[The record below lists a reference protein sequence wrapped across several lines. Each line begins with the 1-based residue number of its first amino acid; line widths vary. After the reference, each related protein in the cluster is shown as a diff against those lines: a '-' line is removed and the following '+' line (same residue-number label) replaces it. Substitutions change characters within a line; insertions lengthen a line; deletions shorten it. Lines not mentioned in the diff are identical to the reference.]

1 MSRDFIEV
9 RGAEEHNLKDVDVEV
24 PREELTVV
32 TGLSGSGKSSLA
44 FETIYAE
51 GQRRYIESL
60 SAYARNFLG
69 QMDKPQVEN
78 VEGLSPAISIDQK
91 NAANNP
97 RSTVGTVT
105 ELHDYLR
112 LLYARVGTPHCPE
125 CGREVDDQSAQQ
137 MVRRLL
143 EAPEGTRAKICAP
156 VVRDQKGAFEELFDD
171 LVSEGYTRVEVDG
184 ERYDLTIDH
193 RQTTSDEPS
202 GAARGR
208 PDLDENYDHTVD
220 VVVDRVRISEDARS
234 RITDSVETALEEADG
249 VLKVIFPDPE
259 GVDVGGATARSTG
272 DLADETDGEDEPA
285 EQDDRLIVEF
295 SEELACNHCNIDISE
310 IETRSFSFNSPHGAC
325 PECEGIGSTKEVSE
339 DLVIEDSSKPLKH
352 VFEPWSYNRT
362 YYSRQLDN
370 VAEHFGVSLST
381 PFEELDPEIRRQF
394 LYGTDSR
401 VHFEWTTKNGTREK
415 TERFEGVIPNL
426 ERRHVETDS
435 DSAREHIEEYMAVTT
450 CPACEGTRLKAESR
464 AVLVDGVSAS
474 DANGGSPEDSSDGVS
489 ITEVNQMSIGDALDH
504 FEGMEANLNARDTK
518 IAEEI
523 LKEIRARLGFMCE
536 VGLEYLTLDREAS
549 TLSGGE
555 SQRIRLATQI
565 GSGLVGVLYVLDE
578 PSIGLHQRDNDRLLN
593 TLEELRDIGNT
604 LIVVEHDTETMR
616 RADNIIDMG
625 PGPGKRGGEIVVN
638 GSIDEVLESEESVTG
653 DYLAGEKAIPV
664 PEERREPD
672 QGEGSDGASGDTG
685 AASREPDSGE
695 GSDRASGDGK
705 AASREPDAHLTIRG
719 ARQHNLKDLD
729 VELPIGCFTAIT
741 GVSGSGKSTLM
752 HEVLYKGLARE
763 MNDNTSVDPGEHDA
777 IEGLENVETVRL
789 IDQSPIGR
797 TPRSN
802 PATYTNV
809 FDFVREL
816 YAETDLAKQRGY
828 EKGRFSFNVKG
839 GRCEACGGQGTV
851 KIDMNFLSDVHVP
864 CEECDGARYND
875 ETLDVTFKGKT
886 IADVLQM
893 SVDEA
898 YDFFESHSQLRRR
911 LKLLQDVGLGY
922 MRLGQPSTTLSGG
935 EAQRVKLAEELGKK
949 DTGETLYLLDE
960 PTTGLHPH
968 DERKLIDVLHRLTD
982 EGNTVVVIEH
992 ELDLVKNADNIVDL
1006 GPEGGERGGEVV
1018 TTGTPEEVARVEES
1032 YTGQYLRDLLPDVD
1046 LKGPRADREL
1056 VFDTDDGTSG
1066 TGDGEQVTGA
1076 GDD

>member
-1 MSRDFIEV
+1 MSRDYIEV
-9 RGAEEHNLKDVDVEV
+9 RGAEEHNLKDVDVRI

-125 CGREVDDQSAQQ
+125 CGREVGEQSAQQ
-137 MVRRLL
+137 MVRRLM
-143 EAPEGTRAKICAP
+143 AVPEGTRAKICAP
-156 VVRDQKGAFEELFDD
+156 VVRDQKGAFEDMFSD

-184 ERYDLTIDH
+184 RPYDLTVD
-193 RQTTSDEPS
+193 D
-202 GAARGR
+202 

-220 VVVDRVRISEDARS
+220 VVVDRVTVDPDARS

-249 VLKVIFPDPE
+249 VLKVIFPDPPADL
-259 GVDVGGATARSTG
+259 DVGGSRARSTG
-272 DLADETDGEDEPA
+272 DLSDPADDGPTTETDG
-285 EQDDRLIVEF
+285 DRLVVEL
-295 SEELACNHCNIDISE
+295 SEELACTHCGIDISE

-325 PECEGIGSTKEVSE
+325 PECEGIGSTKEVDEALVVE
-339 DLVIEDSSKPLKH
+339 DPSKPLKH

-370 VAEHFGVSLST
+370 VAEHFGVGLET
-381 PFEELDPEIRRQF
+381 PFEELDEEIRRQF
-394 LYGTDSR
+394 LYGTDDA

-435 DSAREHIEEYMAVTT
+435 DRARDHIEEYMAVTT
-450 CPACEGTRLKAESR
+450 CPECEATRLKAESR
-464 AVLVDGVSAS
+464 AVLVD
-474 DANGGSPEDSSDGVS
+474 DTP
-489 ITEVNQMSIGDALDH
+489 ITAVNRMSIGDALAH
-504 FEGMEANLNARDTK
+504 FEGMEETLNDRETK

-593 TLEELRDIGNT
+593 TLEELRDLGNT

-616 RADNIIDMG
+616 RADNIVDMG
-625 PGPGKRGGEIVVN
+625 PGPGKRGGEVVVD
-638 GSIDEVLESEESVTG
+638 GSIEEVVDTEASVTG
-653 DYLAGEKAIPV
+653 DYLAGDRYIEV
-664 PEERREPD
+664 PTDRREPD
-672 QGEGSDGASGDTG
+672 GAV
-685 AASREPDSGE
+685 
-695 GSDRASGDGK
+695 
-705 AASREPDAHLTIRG
+705 TIRG
-719 ARQHNLKDLD
+719 ARQHNLTDLTVD
-729 VELPIGCFTAIT
+729 LPVGCFTAIT

-763 MNDNTSVDPGEHDA
+763 MNDNTSVDPGDHDA

-809 FDFVREL
+809 FDYVREL
-816 YAETDLAKQRGY
+816 FAQTDLANRRGY

-839 GRCEACGGQGTV
+839 GRCEECGGQGTV
-851 KIDMNFLSDVHVP
+851 KIEMNFLSDVYVP

-875 ETLDVTFKGKT
+875 ETLEVTYKGKT
-886 IADVLQM
+886 IADVLGM
-893 SVDEA
+893 SVAEA
-898 YDFFESHSQLRRR
+898 HDFFESHGQLRRR
-911 LKLLQDVGLGY
+911 LKLLKDVGLGY

-949 DTGETLYLLDE
+949 DSGETLYLLDE
-960 PTTGLHPH
+960 PTTGLHPE
-968 DERKLIDVLHRLTD
+968 DERKLIDVLHRLAD

-992 ELDLVKNADNIVDL
+992 ELDLVKNADHIVDL
-1006 GPEGGERGGEVV
+1006 GPEGGENGGEVV
-1018 TTGTPEEVARVEES
+1018 ATGTPEDVAREEDS
-1032 YTGQYLRDLLPDVD
+1032 YTGRYLRDLLPAVD
-1046 LKGPRADREL
+1046 LEGPRADRTVAPL
-1056 VFDTDDGTSG
+1056 GADG
-1066 TGDGEQVTGA
+1066 DQATGA

>member
-1 MSRDFIEV
+1 MSRENIEV
-9 RGAEEHNLKDVDVEV
+9 RGAAENNLKEIDVEI

-69 QMDKPQVEN
+69 QMDKPQVET

-125 CGREVDDQSAQQ
+125 CGRQVDNQSAQQ

-143 EAPEGTRAKICAP
+143 AAPAGTRAKLCAP
-156 VVRDQKGAFEELFDD
+156 VVRDQKGAFEDLFDD
-171 LVSEGYTRVEVDG
+171 LVSRGYTRIEVDG
-184 ERYDLTIDH
+184 KRYDLT
-193 RQTTSDEPS
+193 TE
-202 GAARGR
+202 R
-208 PDLDENYDHTVD
+208 PALDENYDHTVD
-220 VVVDRVRISEDARS
+220 VVVDRVALSPDERARV
-234 RITDSVETALEEADG
+234 TDSVETALEEADG
-249 VLKVIFPDPE
+249 VLKVVFPDPP
-259 GVDVGGATARSTG
+259 GDLDIGGRRARSTG
-272 DLADETDGEDEPA
+272 DLSADAAGGDEHTPADGQGETD
-285 EQDDRLIVEF
+285 RLVVEF
-295 SEELACNHCNIDISE
+295 SEALACTHCGTDISA

-325 PECEGIGSTKEVSE
+325 PECEGIGETKEVSE
-339 DLVIEDSSKPLKH
+339 DLVIQDPGKPLKH

-370 VAEHFGVSLST
+370 VAKHFRVSLET
-381 PFEELDPEIRRQF
+381 PFEELDPDIQRQF
-394 LYGTDSR
+394 LWGTDR
-401 VHFEWTTKNGTREK
+401 PLQFQWRTKNGTREK

-435 DSAREHIEEYMAVTT
+435 DRTREHIEEFMAVTT
-450 CPACEGTRLKAESR
+450 CPACEGTRLRPESR
-464 AVLVDGVSAS
+464 AVRVAGTTIDEVSRL
-474 DANGGSPEDSSDGVS
+474 
-489 ITEVNQMSIGDALDH
+489 SIGDALKH
-504 FEGMEANLNARDTK
+504 FEGMESRLDERNRT

-536 VGLEYLTLDREAS
+536 VGLEYLTLDREAA

-578 PSIGLHQRDNDRLLN
+578 PSIGLHQRDNDRLLD
-593 TLEELRDIGNT
+593 TLAELRDIGNT
-604 LIVVEHDTETMR
+604 LVVVEHDTETMR
-616 RADNIIDMG
+616 RADNIVDMG
-625 PGPGKRGGEIVVN
+625 PGPGKRGGEVVVT
-638 GSIDEVLESEESVTG
+638 GSLEAVMDSDESVTG
-653 DYLAGEKAIPV
+653 KYLAGQRSIPV
-664 PEERREPD
+664 PESRRVPAD
-672 QGEGSDGASGDTG
+672 ADPVAGEQPLVGHTDGS
-685 AASREPDSGE
+685 
-695 GSDRASGDGK
+695 
-705 AASREPDAHLTIRG
+705 LTIRG
-719 ARQHNLKDLD
+719 ARQHNLRDLD
-729 VELPIGCFTAIT
+729 VEIPLGAFTAIT

-752 HEVLYKGLARE
+752 HDVLYKGLARE
-763 MNDNTSVDPGEHDA
+763 MNDNTSVDPGEHDT
-777 IEGLENVETVRL
+777 IDGLDGIETVRL

-809 FDFVREL
+809 FDHVREL
-816 YAETDLAKQRGY
+816 FAETALSKRRGY

-839 GRCEACGGQGTV
+839 GRCEECGGQGTV
-851 KIDMNFLSDVHVP
+851 TIDMNFLSDVQVP
-864 CEECDGARYND
+864 CEECGGARYND
-875 ETLDVTFKGKT
+875 ETLEVTFKGKT
-886 IADVLQM
+886 IADVLDM
-893 SVDEA
+893 TVAEA
-898 YDFFESHSQLRRR
+898 HAFFESHSQLRRR
-911 LKLLQDVGLGY
+911 LELLKDVGLGY
-922 MRLGQPSTTLSGG
+922 MQLGQPSTTLSGG

-949 DTGETLYLLDE
+949 DTGDTLYLLDE
-960 PTTGLHPH
+960 PTTGLHPE

-992 ELDLVKNADNIVDL
+992 ELDLVKNADYIVDL
-1006 GPEGGERGGEVV
+1006 GPEGGEHGGDVV
-1018 TTGTPEEVARVEES
+1018 AAGTPEQVARVEAS
-1032 YTGQYLRDLLPDVD
+1032 YTGRYLRDLLPDVD
-1046 LKGPRADREL
+1046 LEGPR
-1056 VFDTDDGTSG
+1056 SG
-1066 TGDGEQVTGA
+1066 TAADVAEREQVTGA